1 MTTKNYTFY
10 FDLSGQYVIDNRDN
24 FNFENTIRNWPARK
38 QLLQEDLIC
47 FGSKS
52 PSQRCRGKGP
62 TNANVPKA
70 CIGKG
75 YTFNP
80 DRDSYVNLGK
90 RGGTNWSGANSDL
103 MKKSGN
109 QIPLFFSSPEIANSN
124 LTGWSS
130 QSAGQYMKKC
140 GFRKRKQCYYNCK
153 YSIGGKNKNYSFW
166 RDVKGW
172 KDCSKSNWQCDKGLC
187 FKIAGNCRYGS
198 NSSDRSTWVTYYE
211 YPCATPKAYTN
222 PPSIQNGQY
231 TSPSGAMYYVGPENA
246 FGYSIEMIYRQLKKN
261 NQNST
266 NNNFNMDENSYVGFK
281 LTYTVN
287 WTNSSINGY
296 KLLDL
301 LWFIS
306 YFPQSSSTYKNRN
319 FLDINKS
326 TAADMAYDYC
336 NIRNTGG
343 EDTGSNGFPNP
354 LCFASINN
362 MKNNSVML
370 NTLPS
375 ILSGPPCQ
383 DYKNCPD
390 WKSVNNKGGWVGYCS
405 DKNTYNNQFCKNFY
419 SAFTDENVI
428 MQPEIISALN
438 ETCATVF
445 EDEELTIDKTVCGCF
460 MNKTS
465 VYDDIKKDANLPTGF
480 QLGKPKCFY
489 APCTSSLYQNAG
501 TCPNITFSQCIQ
513 NSYPSVSAGGTA
525 TDTDIAVQQTIE
537 NCGPKPSEKKSEET
551 KETDDNLPAPLAVDP
566 NDAPQESSEGSL
578 DGSSEGSLDG
588 SSQGSLDGSSQG
600 SLDGSSEGSL
610 DGSSEGSLNGSS
622 QGSLDG
628 SSQGSLDGSSQGS
641 SPNSDTETKKNK
653 MKRITIIIIVI
664 LVVVACGILVYY
676 YSSRKSQPKQGN
688 KKLQTQGNKKLQTQG
703 NKKLQTQG
711 NKKLQTQGNKKLQTQ
726 GNKPKT
732 QGN

>member
-10 FDLSGQYVIDNRDN
+10 FDFSGKYVIDNKDN
-24 FNFENTIRNWPARK
+24 FNFENTIRNWSARK
-38 QLLQEDLIC
+38 QLNQNDLLC

-62 TNANVPKA
+62 TNAKVPQA

-90 RGGTNWSGANSDL
+90 RGGTNWSQANIDL
-103 MKKSGN
+103 MGMEGN
-109 QIPLFFSSPEIANSN
+109 QRPLFFSSPEIANSN

-130 QSAGQYMKKC
+130 QSAGQYTCGRGKKKKC
-140 GFRKRKQCYYNCK
+140 NCK
-153 YSIGGKNKNYSFW
+153 YSIGGKNNNYSFW

-187 FKIAGNCRYGS
+187 FKIAGNCRTGS
-198 NSSDRSTWVTYYE
+198 NNSDRSTWITYYE

-222 PPSIQNGQY
+222 QPSIENGQY
-231 TSPSGAMYYVGPENA
+231 ISPTGATYYVGPENA
-246 FGYSIEMIYRQLKKN
+246 FGYSIELIYRQLEKN
-261 NQNST
+261 NQNSADSD
-266 NNNFNMDENSYVGFK
+266 FNMDKNSFAGFK
-281 LTYTVN
+281 LNYAVN
-287 WTNSSINGY
+287 WTNSAINGY

-326 TAADMAYDYC
+326 TATDMAYDYC

-343 EDTGSNGFPNP
+343 EDTDSNGFPNP

-362 MKNNSVML
+362 MKNNSIIL

-390 WKSVNNKGGWVGYCS
+390 WKSVNNKGGWMGYCS

-428 MQPEIISALN
+428 QQPEIISALN

-465 VYDDIKKDANLPTGF
+465 VYDDIKKDANLPPGF

-525 TDTDIAVQQTIE
+525 TDTNIAVQQTIE
-537 NCGPKPSEKKSEET
+537 NCGPKPIEKKSE
-551 KETDDNLPAPLAVDP
+551 KTDDNLPAPLAVDP
-566 NDAPQESSEGSL
+566 NDAPQDSSQDSSDGSL
-578 DGSSEGSLDG
+578 QDSSDGSLQDSGA
-588 SSQGSLDGSSQG
+588 
-600 SLDGSSEGSL
+600 
-610 DGSSEGSLNGSS
+610 
-622 QGSLDG
+622 
-628 SSQGSLDGSSQGS
+628 
-641 SPNSDTETKKNK
+641 SPNPDTNTKMTK
-653 MKRITIIIIVI
+653 ITIIIIVI
-664 LVVVACGILVYY
+664 VVLVVCGIIVYY
-676 YSSRKSQPKQGN
+676 YRSQTKPIQTN
-688 KKLQTQGNKKLQTQG
+688 KLKVQTNK
-703 NKKLQTQG
+703 N
-711 NKKLQTQGNKKLQTQ
+711 
-726 GNKPKT
+726 
-732 QGN
+732 